1 MFASCFRLVGLCLG
15 VAALLLTAEAPLRS
29 ASFDPFVE
37 DPTDSSQASVT
48 HIGLNFPR
56 NSVALPESSLKDKG
70 PLNVS
75 KVSVQILE
83 VNPYLSHREAARIG
97 AAVIRNSEKYEIDPE
112 LVLAVILVES
122 AARPWARSPK
132 GARGLMQVM
141 PHMAKPLELAGHLNT
156 IESNIEAGCI
166 ILSGNIRR
174 LGEEDGISTYFWG
187 QNIRGGGYFNRIE
200 AARTQIK
207 SFHSNRENF

>member
-1 MFASCFRLVGLCLG
+1 MFAWYLRLLGLSMGVVIFLFTTETPLSG
-15 VAALLLTAEAPLRS
+15 ATFSRFEESQTASSWTSAPHKRLDLPRSFTEGREDSFEDQGKFDALKVAAQVVNAN
-29 ASFDPFVE
+29 PF
-37 DPTDSSQASVT
+37 
-48 HIGLNFPR
+48 
-56 NSVALPESSLKDKG
+56 
-70 PLNVS
+70 
-75 KVSVQILE
+75 
-83 VNPYLSHREAARIG
+83 LSDREATRIG
-97 AAVIRNSEKYEIDPE
+97 NAIIRYSEKYKLDPE
-112 LVLAVILVES
+112 LVLAVVLVES
-122 AARPWARSPK
+122 ATRPWARSSK

-187 QNIRGGGYFNRIE
+187 QNIRGGGYFNRVE

-207 SFHSNRENF
+207 GFHSNRENF

>member
-141 PHMAKPLELAGHLNT
+141 PHMAKPLRLAGHLNT

-166 ILSGNIRR
+166 ILAENIRR
-174 LGEEDGISTYFWG
+174 LGEKDGISTYFWG
-187 QNIRGGGYFNRIE
+187 QNIRGGEYFSRIE
-200 AARTQIK
+200 EARLQVRN
-207 SFHSNRENF
+207 FHF